1 MTTLTHPIREPIRG
15 HALTVLAAYAEQDWS
30 GDDDADIAAAC
41 DALRAGDGRALV
53 LCPSRAADVAD
64 GLVYLANIED
74 EGATRTAAHDP
85 ELSRMMRAA
94 CTGLSGA
101 AVRVRTAAWV
111 AA

>member
-1 MTTLTHPIREPIRG
+1 MSTPTHSIREPIRG
-15 HALTVLAAYAEQDWS
+15 HALTVLAAYAEQDW

-53 LCPSRAADVAD
+53 LCPSRADAVAD

-101 AVRVRTAAWV
+101 AVRVRTAAWG